1 MVDNTPMR
9 SRTGCQT
16 CRRRKKKCD
25 EAHPICGGC
34 SRNNIPCQW
43 PNESQARLSRRP
55 RRRVCHSGPGIPQGL
70 SGMAT
75 VFAVP
80 TRPVM
85 HRILHHFTE
94 RFPVWMSI
102 SPGPR
107 RTSFLHNVVSTAV
120 GNALTMDCLLALSAA
135 DLSKYIV
142 DEPELQMVASSL
154 YGNAL
159 AGVRAAIG
167 VPSSSGKA
175 DVIVLAVILLCVHE
189 TQNFSDTSRL
199 LPHLNAAAFLLQR
212 RIYLTPENVQLRV
225 LLLEAFSYFFTLAA
239 FSHGPS
245 LALTPA
251 AQVFDSIAARNY
263 SSPRHTMLLGPSQRL
278 IATIF
283 RVARLA
289 MEASYKLEGGTAS
302 QELVSIEGQL
312 QSRQVEGG
320 GSDDHDSVDETIFEI
335 YRLACLVYVR
345 QLLDRQLSHKTFELH
360 QIVSS
365 VIEHVLS
372 LPDDSPS
379 NGLIAWPLFV
389 VGSYAVAPTH
399 RRTII
404 ARLRFINKSW
414 KTDIFDHTI
423 NFLLYAWETNDST
436 PRTPPP
442 NADGIPLS
450 SAKSAEPATL
460 VTKPTF
466 SITQLSFILA

>member
-1 MVDNTPMR
+1 MLDNTPMR

-25 EAHPICGGC
+25 ENHPICGGC
-34 SRNNIPCQW
+34 SRNNIPCRW
-43 PNESQARLSRRP
+43 PNESLARPSRRP
-55 RRRVCHSGPGIPQGL
+55 RRRICHSGLGIPQGL

-94 RFPVWMSI
+94 RFPIWMSI

-135 DLSKYIV
+135 DLSKYVV

-167 VPSSSGKA
+167 VPSSS

-212 RIYLTPENVQLRV
+212 RIFLTPENVQLRV
-225 LLLEAFSYFFTLAA
+225 LLVEAFSYFFALAA

-251 AQVFDSIAARNY
+251 AQVFDLITAENY
-263 SSPRHTMLLGPSQRL
+263 SSPRYTMLLGPSQRL
-278 IATIF
+278 INTIF

-289 MEASYKLEGGTAS
+289 MEFSYKLGGGTAS

-312 QSRQVEGG
+312 QNCQVEGG
-320 GSDDHDSVDETIFEI
+320 GSDDHDYVDETVFEI

-345 QLLDRQLSHKTFELH
+345 QLLDPYLFHKTFELH
-360 QIVSS
+360 QTVSS

-389 VGSYAVAPTH
+389 VGSYAGAPTH

-436 PRTPPP
+436 FT
-442 NADGIPLS
+442 N
-450 SAKSAEPATL
+450 SAEPATL